1 MKPFSDRTTPP
12 AVTGFGERQQL
23 LLRLLQQE
31 KAGLTVDQ
39 LAGRLQVTRTAVR
52 QHLTS
57 LERDGYVQQQGLRL
71 TGGRPGYV
79 YTLTAAGQDL
89 FPKQYS
95 WFSSLVLTA
104 LRQQGGSE
112 GLTALMRQLA
122 AGVAA
127 DLAGRMA
134 GKTPS
139 EQLHE
144 LECLLNE
151 MGYNAQ
157 VESPPAA
164 SPATVV
170 ATHCVYHA
178 LAEEFPEV
186 CHFDLELMGRLTG
199 ARVQHAECM
208 ARGGQVCRFLLDAAA
223 SAPKEKE

>member
-1 MKPFSDRTTPP
+1 MKPFRDRTAPP

-39 LAGRLQVTRTAVR
+39 LTERLQVTRTAVR
-52 QHLTS
+52 QHLAA
-57 LERDGYVQQQGLRL
+57 LERDGYVHKQGLRL

-79 YTLTAAGQDL
+79 YTLTAAGHEL

-95 WFSSLVLTA
+95 WFSSLMLAA
-104 LRQQGGSE
+104 LRRQGGSE

-122 AGVAA
+122 AGVAT

-134 GKTPS
+134 GKTSP
-139 EQLHE
+139 EQIHE
-144 LECLLNE
+144 LERLLNE
-151 MGYNAQ
+151 MGYNAH
-157 VESPPAA
+157 VDSPPDV
-164 SPATVV
+164 SPTTVV

-178 LAEEFPEV
+178 LAAEFPEV

-199 ARVQHAECM
+199 ARIQHAECM
-208 ARGGQVCRFLLDAAA
+208 VRGGQVCRFLLEAATPA
-223 SAPKEKE
+223 APGEE